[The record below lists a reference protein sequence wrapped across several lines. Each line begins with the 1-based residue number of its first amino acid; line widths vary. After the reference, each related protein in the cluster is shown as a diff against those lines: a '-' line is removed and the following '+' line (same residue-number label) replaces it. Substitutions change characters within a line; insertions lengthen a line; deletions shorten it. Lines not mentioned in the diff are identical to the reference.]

1 MEDNMIGIPTPDEV
15 VSSVSLVAFG
25 ALHEKAKELSLE
37 DIQQAI
43 TAGFV
48 AVGFIAFEETD
59 DTTAQ

>member
-1 MEDNMIGIPTPDEV
+1 MEDNMIDIPTTEEV
-15 VSSVSLVAFG
+15 ISSVSLVAFG
-25 ALHEKAKELSLE
+25 ALHGKAKELSLE

-48 AVGFIAFEETD
+48 ALSVIAFEETN